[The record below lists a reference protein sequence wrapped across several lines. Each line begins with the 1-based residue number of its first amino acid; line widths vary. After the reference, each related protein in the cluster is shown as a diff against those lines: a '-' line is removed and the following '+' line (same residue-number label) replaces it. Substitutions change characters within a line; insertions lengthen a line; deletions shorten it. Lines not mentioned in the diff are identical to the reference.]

1 MKKNKTIYIFI
12 TLLFIIIS
20 IIIILNTNLHDNV
33 TLSKSIQIILILYLI
48 RISYG
53 LTIYINKLYK
63 KQKYSYDIILNLG
76 LLIFININILRQIN
90 LLIQNWNELNI
101 LDIYNNTLESFSFF
115 AMLILPCIVIL
126 SIYSIITN
134 IVLVKKEGFNLK
146 KFLGIFLGL
155 LALLGLFGS
164 QTIYFIISKILIGN
178 DKIILKEIIDLSINI
193 TLSYFYTLIIA
204 TLYCNIKASKHKPK
218 MDKDFIIILGSK
230 IKDNGDLSALL
241 KGRVDKALE
250 FGNTQYELNDKQ
262 IYYVVSGGK
271 GNDEVISEAE
281 AMKKYLIKQGVNKK
295 YIIIEDKS
303 TNTYENMKFS
313 KMKID
318 KIKEKSNI
326 SFSTTNYHV
335 FRSGVIANECGIDC
349 EGMGSKTKWY
359 FYSNALIRE
368 FIANIVKEKYKHIFL
383 LLIIN
388 IFTLLLILIGYYC
401 NFLYIK

>member
-20 IIIILNTNLHDNV
+20 IIILLNTNLHDNV
-33 TLSKSIQIILILYLI
+33 ILSKSIQIILILYLI

-134 IVLVKKEGFNLK
+134 IVLVKKEGFNIKNL
-146 KFLGIFLGL
+146 LGIFLGL

-218 MDKDFIIILGSK
+218 MNKDFIIILGSK
-230 IKDNGDLSALL
+230 IKDNGDLSPLL

-250 FGNTQYELNDKQ
+250 FGNTQYELNNKQ